1 MPDPSPLDVSR
12 EALRLARARAAA
24 DAREL
29 EIANRT
35 AAELAAR
42 LGPDHAEARA
52 AEHARARAERTLA
65 EARRGERAAISD
77 LRDRAGELVAADP
90 TSLIGRLESD
100 YPVAFFPVRL
110 ETQFVRD
117 QTPPEIWIR
126 VYPDEILAHLHT
138 PELSA
143 AEIEAGQAY
152 WREGWQPAEAAAAW
166 GRLVD
171 LLSAA
176 RAAWVARTTEPSNLA
191 SRPAGTPAFPELS
204 PRATDSW
211 RPAEARLLPD
221 RWIVLGYRDGAEVL
235 RGVGGPIVEP
245 LALALAPPEPGEGA
259 AEPPLDISGDGLEID
274 TESAW
279 TMDFDRAI
287 AAGMGLKLPLS
298 PENLAR
304 GFDRL
309 LVFGVKSTLAPEVAA
324 AAVGALLDDHHYSR
338 GWAFVPQGTA
348 TNNTGDQP
356 AGFPPADPGG
366 TVSFRVEQGESLATP
381 EGDGVRFT
389 RALGLPASIVAH
401 VAGADRREQVLA
413 GAMNDA
419 LWPVTW
425 GYFLEQMMA
434 PVAGPAAVA
443 ETRRHFVQHVRGRG
457 PYPAF
462 RIGGVPYG
470 LLPVTA
476 LSQWA
481 PSPGGS
487 GLDREL
493 PPILRTLRPIWAGAV
508 PEVPRTDR
516 STDPDADLMATLGL
530 DASTREVRVRQVTGA
545 DFQLNLFGLFGVEV
559 ASWNA
564 TQQQVAQAVLSALGH
579 PEWRPRILSMTF
591 ADAAPRFRMPLVA
604 RAPLSET
611 DGLPFDYI
619 AWIGGGPFGPLM
631 RRLLPPGAAPPSAL
645 LYHMLRHAAL
655 IEYGRLMADILVRAG
670 QADAAEREEPEL
682 VRVVAGS
689 ETRRTVWDRM
699 AQPLPGVTGMVPLAD
714 ALLAPPESRPS
725 SLADEHAQVDA
736 YRRALGALAG
746 VPTAELQRLFTETL
760 DVSAHRLDAWITSLA
775 GKRLEAM
782 RERKSIGLHVGAYG
796 WVEEL
801 RPASQSQR
809 RRVAR
814 PGGPTFEVQT
824 ASGGFIHGPSM
835 NHAAT
840 AAILRNAY
848 QSRTG
853 ADRRRYAVDLSS
865 ARVRRARW
873 LLDGVRTGQPLGALL
888 GYQLERG
895 LHEGHPGFDLDKY
908 IEPLRRRFPL
918 VADKGGPSGE
928 PVDQIA
934 ARDVVD
940 GLALRAAWTAGT
952 FALGPGGL
960 EVAPGDRPAVEA
972 ELRRLDETV
981 DAVADLLLAESVHQ
995 VTVGS
1000 LSGAASTLDALAH
1013 GGVRPPDP
1021 AIAELPRGGTTLTH
1035 RVAVVL
1041 GDPPVADGPWAGVP
1055 PTPRA
1060 RMEPRLDRWVGHL
1073 LGDPR
1078 TVRCR
1083 VSLRAPTA
1091 ADPTGRREVTVRL
1104 TDLGLRP
1111 LDVLA
1116 LATLATSESGTDELD
1131 RRVAF
1136 AGMAD
1141 AVDESDVRV
1150 VYERAANWSRETVR
1164 TFPEIFELARA
1175 VAAVVG
1181 GARPLRPEDLQ
1192 SPEAP
1197 AAPAAD
1203 DTDVRARAE
1212 QARTALDAART
1223 ALDQALAQAQ
1233 GGAADLG
1240 ALRTALAR
1248 ASHFGATGAVP
1259 HTRRSSGDAPRA
1271 ALLAQAESV
1280 AADLADRAARAADAA
1295 GPDAIAREIFGRDFV
1310 LLPEFVPPQPPE
1322 LGQALAAGADLGATA
1337 RDVLRWLQQA
1347 ARVRPALHAWRR
1359 LWLYAEAL
1367 GHSSPGHALAQLP
1380 HVAGEPWVG
1389 LPFAS
1394 PDARP
1399 PSGRLSL
1406 VMHRPAA
1413 PSVSE
1418 AWAGLLID
1426 EWPELVPG
1434 ASETTG
1440 LAFHYDDPGAEAP
1453 HAVLLAVPPAGAA
1466 HWDFATLVEILRDT
1480 LDLAK
1485 MRGVDGEL
1493 LGALGQLLPAV
1504 YLSANVKDET
1514 VSTNFNDLLITD
1526 PLSVVLDG

>member
-1 MPDPSPLDVSR
+1 MPDPSPLDVTR
-12 EALRLARARAAA
+12 EAVRLARARAAA

-29 EIANRT
+29 EIASRT
-35 AAELAAR
+35 VEDLAAR
-42 LGPDHAEARA
+42 LGPDHAEVRA
-52 AEHARARAERTLA
+52 AERARARAARTLA
-65 EARRGERAAISD
+65 ETRRDERAAITD
-77 LRDRAGELVAADP
+77 LRDRAGGLVAADP
-90 TSLIGRLESD
+90 TSLIGRLKSD

-110 ETQFVRD
+110 ETQFARD
-117 QTPPEIWIR
+117 QTPPQLWIR

-138 PELSA
+138 PELTA
-143 AEIEAGQAY
+143 VEIEAGQAY
-152 WREGWQPAEAAAAW
+152 WRDAWRADTAAAAW

-171 LLSAA
+171 QLSAT
-176 RAAWVARTTEPSNLA
+176 RAAWVARATEPRNLA
-191 SRPAGTPAFPELS
+191 SRPAGAPVFPALT
-204 PRATDSW
+204 PRASDSW

-245 LALALAPPEPGEGA
+245 LALALAPPEPGDGDA
-259 AEPPLDISGDGLEID
+259 QPLLDISGDGLEID
-274 TESAW
+274 AESAW
-279 TMDFDRAI
+279 TMDFDRAV
-287 AAGMGLKLPLS
+287 AAGMGLRLPLS

-309 LVFGVKSTLAPEVAA
+309 LVFGVKSTLAPDAA
-324 AAVGALLDDHHYSR
+324 ADAVGALLDDHHYSR

-366 TVSFRVEQGESLATP
+366 TVSFRVEQGESLAVP
-381 EGDGVRFT
+381 DGDGVRFAL
-389 RALGLPASIVAH
+389 ALGLPEQVVAH
-401 VAGADRREQVLA
+401 VSGADRREQILA

-443 ETRRHFVQHVRGRG
+443 ETRRHFVRHVRGRG

-476 LSQWA
+476 LGRWA
-481 PSPGGS
+481 ESAEAS
-487 GLDREL
+487 GLDRQL

-508 PEVPRTDR
+508 SGVPRTDR
-516 STDPDADLMATLGL
+516 TSDPDADLMATLGL

-545 DFQLNLFGLFGVEV
+545 DFQLNLYGLFGVEV
-559 ASWNA
+559 ASWS
-564 TQQQVAQAVLSALGH
+564 TLQRQVAEAVLAAMGH
-579 PEWRPRILSMTF
+579 PEWRPRILAMTF

-604 RAPLSET
+604 RPPLSET
-611 DGLPFDYI
+611 EGLPFDYV

-631 RRLLPPGAAPPSAL
+631 RRLLPPGVPPPTAL

-670 QADAAEREEPEL
+670 QAQAAERQEPEL
-682 VRVVAGS
+682 VRVVAGT
-689 ETRRTVWDRM
+689 EAQRTVWERM
-699 AQPLPGVTGMVPLAD
+699 TQPVPGVTGGVPLAD
-714 ALLAPPESRPS
+714 ALLAPPEERPP
-725 SLADEHAQVDA
+725 SLADAHAQVDA
-736 YRRALGALAG
+736 YRRSLGALYG
-746 VPTAELQRLFTETL
+746 LPTAELERLFTETL

-782 RERKSIGLHVGAYG
+782 REWNPVGLHVGAYG
-796 WVEEL
+796 WVEAL
-801 RPASQSQR
+801 RPAPANRR
-809 RRVAR
+809 RRVGP
-814 PGGPTFEVQT
+814 PGGPPFEVQT

-835 NHAAT
+835 SHAAT

-853 ADRRRYAVDLSS
+853 ADRVRYAVDLSS

-873 LLDGVRTGQPLGALL
+873 LLDGVRNGQPLGALL

-918 VADKGGPSGE
+918 VADKSGPSGE
-928 PVDQIA
+928 PVEQIA

-952 FALGPGGL
+952 FALGTGGL
-960 EVAPGDRPAVEA
+960 EVAPGDRSAVEA

-1041 GDPPVADGPWAGVP
+1041 GDPPVPDGPWAGVP

-1060 RMEPRLDRWVGHL
+1060 RTEPRLDRWVGHL

-1078 TVRCR
+1078 AVRCR

-1091 ADPTGRREVTVRL
+1091 ADPALRREVMVRL
-1104 TDLGLRP
+1104 ADLGLRP

-1116 LATLATSESGTDELD
+1116 LATLATPESGTDELD

-1141 AVDESDVRV
+1141 AADESDVRV
-1150 VYERAANWSRETVR
+1150 VYERTADWNRESVR
-1164 TFPEIFELARA
+1164 TFPEVRELARA

-1181 GARPLRPEDLQ
+1181 GARPLRRDDLQ

-1197 AAPAAD
+1197 AAAAAD
-1203 DTDVRARAE
+1203 DPEVRARAE

-1223 ALDQALAQAQ
+1223 ALDLAVAQAE
-1233 GGAADLG
+1233 GGSADLG
-1240 ALRTALAR
+1240 PLRTALVR
-1248 ASHFGATGAVP
+1248 ASLFGAAGAVP
-1259 HTRRSSGDAPRA
+1259 HTRQSAGDAPRA

-1295 GPDAIAREIFGRDFV
+1295 GPEDIVREIFGRDFA
-1310 LLPEFVPPQPPE
+1310 LLPGFVPPQPPE
-1322 LGQALAAGADLGATA
+1322 LGQALAAGTGLGATA
-1337 RDVLRWLQQA
+1337 RDVRRWLQQA
-1347 ARVRPALHAWRR
+1347 ARVRPALQRWRR

-1367 GHSSPGHALAQLP
+1367 GHSAPDHALAQLP
-1380 HVAGEPWVG
+1380 HMAGETWVG
-1389 LPFAS
+1389 LPFGS

-1406 VMHRPAA
+1406 VLHRPADPA
-1413 PSVSE
+1413 AHE

-1434 ASETTG
+1434 PAETTG

-1453 HAVLLAVPPAGAA
+1453 QAVLLAVPPAGGT
-1466 HWDFATLVEILRDT
+1466 HWDFDTLVEILRDT

-1493 LGALGQLLPAV
+1493 LGILGQLLPAV

-1514 VSTNFNDLLITD
+1514 VSTGFKDLLIAD
-1526 PLSVVLDG
+1526 PPTVRVEG